1 MGDGIFQ
8 GPARTLPATGTIST
22 TLRIPLTSLPDGTPD
37 TGGLEKSESRFV
49 IPVGPAQEGVATL
62 GKQFARV
69 RVRFDRANTG
79 AGMATGVELIGLP
92 PAPPGVEDVT
102 NGGSFVFP
110 GLPPAQIA
118 PGNTVSN
125 TDTAPDGAPAVADI
139 RVGFTPGNPFVLTPP

>member
-1 MGDGIFQ
+1 MGDGVFL
-8 GPARTLPATGTIST
+8 GPPRTLPATGTISS
-22 TLRIPLTSLPDGTPD
+22 TLRIPLTSFPDGTPD
-37 TGGLEKSESRFV
+37 AGGLEKVESRFV
-49 IPVGPAQEGVATL
+49 IPVGPAAEGQATL

-69 RVRFDRANTG
+69 RVRFDLANTG

-92 PAPPGVEDVT
+92 PAPPGVEDPT

-125 TDTAPDGAPAVADI
+125 TDTAPDGVPAVADV
-139 RVGFTPGNPFVLTPP
+139 RVGFTPGNPFALTPP